1 MESHLIEQEMNHE
14 QLTITRRLRRNRK
27 SPAIRSLARET
38 RLYPSDF
45 VAPIFLMEGEG
56 AKEEVPSM
64 PGVFRYTIDL
74 AVEEVKELYEAGI
87 RAIDLFPVVP
97 PEKKDSLGTEAIRPE
112 NLVLRAIEKIKKEV
126 PDICVMVDV
135 ALDPYTDHGHD
146 GLIDPDGIVIND
158 PTVRMLAKMSLL
170 AAQAGA
176 DVIAPSDMMDGRVS
190 HIRQCLDDN
199 GYESTSIL
207 SYGAK
212 YASSLYGPF
221 RDGIGSSLKTGDKKT
236 YQMDPANV
244 REALLECNIDEWE
257 GADMLMV
264 KPALAYLDVITKLR
278 EQSDLPIA
286 AYQVSGEYAMI
297 MAAAQNGW
305 LDADNVIMETLLSIK
320 RAGASIIFTYA
331 AKKAARL
338 INR

>member
-1 MESHLIEQEMNHE
+1 MEQHLVEQERENAH
-14 QLTITRRLRRNRK
+14 LSISRRLRRNRK
-27 SPAIRSLARET
+27 SPAVRSLARET
-38 RLYPSDF
+38 RLHPSDF
-45 VAPIFLMEGEG
+45 VAPIFLLEGEG
-56 AKEEVPSM
+56 NKEEVPSM
-64 PGVFRYTIDL
+64 PGVFRYTVDQAI
-74 AVEEVKELYEAGI
+74 EEVKELYDAGI
-87 RAIDLFPVVP
+87 RAVDLFPVVP
-97 PEKKDSLGTEAIRPE
+97 PERKDSFGSEAIRPG
-112 NLVLRAIEKIKKEV
+112 NLVLTAIEKIKQKIPE
-126 PDICVMVDV
+126 ICVMVDV

-146 GLIDPDGIVIND
+146 GLINPEGIVIND
-158 PTVRMLAKMSLL
+158 LTVRLLAKMSLL

-176 DVIAPSDMMDGRVS
+176 DVVAPSDMMDGRVAY
-190 HIRQCLDDN
+190 IRQSLDEK
-199 GYESTSIL
+199 GYEDTSIL

-221 RDGIGSSLKTGDKKT
+221 RDGIGSSLKIGDKKT

-244 REALLECNIDEWE
+244 REALLECNMDEWE

-297 MAAAQNGW
+297 MAAAEKGW
-305 LDADNVIMETLLSIK
+305 LDADKVLMETLLSIK

-331 AKKAARL
+331 AKHAAAL
-338 INR
+338 ISR